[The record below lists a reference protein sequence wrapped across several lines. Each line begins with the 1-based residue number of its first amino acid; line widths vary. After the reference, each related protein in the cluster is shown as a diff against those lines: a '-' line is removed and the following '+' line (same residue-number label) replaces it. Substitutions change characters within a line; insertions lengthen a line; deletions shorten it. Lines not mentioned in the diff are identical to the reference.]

1 MADLRGLHRLFAAF
15 IVGMFWRKAW
25 RVS

>member
-1 MADLRGLHRLFAAF
+1 MADLRGLRRLFTAF